1 MIEVKNVSYDY
12 KVFEKSEGFVGA
24 IKDFFNRQYEFEPAL
39 SHIDLQIERGEMIG
53 LLGPNGAG
61 KTTLIKIMTGIL
73 ATDKGSVL
81 ANGYIPYRKDVA
93 YLKEIGVVLG
103 QKSQLIWDLP
113 AKETL
118 SLLQVVYGIDREIFK
133 KRLED
138 LTKRLN
144 LSEKLNIPVRKL
156 SMGERVKFEIICAL
170 IHSPQILF
178 LDEPTIGLD
187 LPSQVAIRQF
197 LKEINQNE
205 HTTVIIT
212 SHNMQDI
219 ENLCERVIVLIKGSV
234 RDDLTIEGLKKKY
247 ATQDQYVVEF
257 KEEIPEELTAYKETE
272 NSIRLAVEDYEKIK
286 GQIDLSELVTFQK
299 ESESFE
305 EIIYRLFKE
314 NA

>member
-138 LTKRLN
+138 LTQRLN

-247 ATQDQYVVEF
+247 TTQDQYVIEF

-272 NSIRLAVEDYEKIK
+272 NSIRLALEDYEKIK